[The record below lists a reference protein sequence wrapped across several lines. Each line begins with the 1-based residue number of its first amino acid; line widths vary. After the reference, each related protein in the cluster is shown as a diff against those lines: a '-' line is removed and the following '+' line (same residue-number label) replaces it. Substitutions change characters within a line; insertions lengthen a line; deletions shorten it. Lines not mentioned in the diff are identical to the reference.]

1 MHFHF
6 RISGLLFYI
15 MRYFLSEYCE
25 KCQLKKDCNNEQ
37 LSILLSSFYFK
48 NYSCLISACVLIK
61 YI

>member
-6 RISGLLFYI
+6 RINGLLFYI

-25 KCQLKKDCNNEQ
+25 KCQLKKEDNNEQ
-37 LSILLSSFYFK
+37 LSVLLSSFYFK
-48 NYSCLISACVLIK
+48 NYSCLISPRILIT